1 MKNLY
6 LLIALFIQSV
16 LFSQGSFHILGT
28 GSIQNTTSAYPSI
41 YGNWFRGARH
51 QILIKASE
59 LQASGMSA
67 GNISGIGFDVAIPS
81 GGSLS
86 NFEIELKS
94 TTQIALSAWSNNN
107 LQTCFGPTTVNDVT
121 GWNQHDFHTP
131 FYWDGTSNIIVQ
143 TCFYS
148 SGNSQNAIMNMSNY
162 SYNTLIYRR
171 RQNSSP
177 CQNNWINGVETERP
191 NIRFEW
197 VNPSSPP
204 ITNFTSNSTSSCSGT
219 VIFSD
224 LTSNS
229 PNSWLWDFGD
239 GNTSTQQNPTH
250 TYTATGTY
258 DVQLISYNNF
268 GSDTVIQ
275 NNLIQVN
282 LANTPPSPAS
292 CIPQTQISGF
302 GYGITEFQIGGIH
315 KLSGNSS
322 EGYSD
327 FTCDSTLL
335 YVGDF
340 YDVRAVHESPSD
352 QNFSMWIDLNNDGI
366 LDNNTELLLSNN
378 NADSTTGTIQI
389 PSIASLNTPLRLR
402 IMSDFFFSG
411 NLDPCTNPVYGQAE
425 DYTVYLAI
433 NTNPPS
439 VDFNSN
445 TNYSCDGTVNFFDQS
460 SNLPNAWYW
469 DFGDG
474 NSSIFQNPTHQYDS
488 NGVYDVT
495 LTVSNSYGTSSLTL
509 TNYVEVDTSF
519 KLTPASCIPTT
530 LAYCCDYG
538 INRVQFSNINHPSA
552 DAIEGYADFS
562 CDQRALVELN
572 SNYAL
577 RVFTGSNNPQDTRAW
592 IDYNDNGIF
601 ESNEKIMEKLNT
613 FDPVSIVQIPSNAM
627 TNKALRLRISSDEV
641 GSNNFSC
648 DNVNRGQVEDYSI
661 YIATCPEPI
670 FASVGAISNTSVQ
683 LSWDQGSNEPSWNIM
698 YGPQGFGVLSG
709 TGIQLNNIFT
719 NNFYVTGLSESTCYD
734 FYIQSNCIGN
744 NSDWHGPFNA
754 CTVNINE
761 NNRNENKIYPNP
773 NHGRFVIESQY
784 QIHKIEISNI
794 TGKIIYSEMGINKNI
809 ENIDLS
815 MEQKGV
821 YFVKVFLANKS
832 IKTNSLILN

>member
-1 MKNLY
+1 MKNIY
-6 LLIALFIQSV
+6 LLIALFVHSV
-16 LFSQGSFHILGT
+16 LFSQGSFHIIGT
-28 GSIQNTTSAYPSI
+28 GTIPNTTSAYPSI
-41 YGNWFRGARH
+41 YGNWFRGVKH
-51 QILIKASE
+51 QMLIKASE

-67 GNISGIGFDVAIPS
+67 GNITGIGFDVVVPS

-94 TTQIALSAWSNNN
+94 TTQVALSAWSNNN
-107 LQTCFGPTTVNDVT
+107 LQTCFGPSTVNDVT

-148 SGNSQNAIMNMSNY
+148 SGSTQNAIMNMSNY
-162 SYNTLIYRR
+162 NYNTLLYRR

-177 CQNNWINGVETERP
+177 CQSNWINGVETERP

-204 ITNFTSNSTSSCSGT
+204 ITNFTTNSTSSCSGT
-219 VIFSD
+219 VTFSD
-224 LTSNS
+224 LTSNNPS
-229 PNSWLWDFGD
+229 SWLWDFGD

-250 TYTATGTY
+250 TYTTTGTY

-275 NNLIQVN
+275 NNLVQIN
-282 LANTPPSPAS
+282 LTSTPPSPAS
-292 CIPQTQISGF
+292 CVPQTQISGF

-352 QNFSMWIDLNNDGI
+352 QNFSMWLDLNNDGI
-366 LDNNTELLLSNN
+366 LDNNNELLLSNS
-378 NADSTTGTIQI
+378 NADSTVATIQI

-411 NLDPCTNPVYGQAE
+411 NLVPCTNPVYGQAE

-433 NTNPPS
+433 NTNPPG

-460 SNLPNAWYW
+460 SNLPTAWYW

-495 LTVSNSYGTSSLTL
+495 LSVSNSYGTSSLTL

-519 KLTPASCIPTT
+519 KLTPSSCTPTT

-538 INRVQFSNINHPSA
+538 INRVQFANINYPSA
-552 DAIEGYADFS
+552 DAIEGYVDFS
-562 CDQRALVELN
+562 CDQRAMVELN
-572 SNYAL
+572 NNYAL

-601 ESNEKIMEKLNT
+601 ESNEKVMEKLNT
-613 FDPVSIVQIPSNAM
+613 FDPVSIVQIPSNAV

-661 YIATCPEPI
+661 YIATCPEPMN
-670 FASVGAISNTSVQ
+670 ANVGAISNSSVQ
-683 LSWDQGSNEPSWNIM
+683 LSWDQGSNEPSWNIV

-719 NNFYVTGLSESTCYD
+719 NNFYVTGLNESTCYD

-744 NSDWHGPFNA
+744 TSDWHGPFNA
-754 CTVNINE
+754 CTVGINE
-761 NNRNENKIYPNP
+761 NNLHENKIYPNP
-773 NHGRFVIESQY
+773 NNGRFLVESLY

-794 TGKIIYSEMGINKNI
+794 TGKVIYSELDINKKTK
-809 ENIDLS
+809 NIDLS

-821 YFVKVFLANKS
+821 YFVKVFLANNS
-832 IKTNSLILN
+832 IKTNSVILN

>member
-1 MKNLY
+1 MKNLN

-16 LFSQGSFHILGT
+16 LFSQGSFHIIGT
-28 GSIQNTTSAYPSI
+28 GSISNTTTAYPSV
-41 YGNWFRGARH
+41 YGNWYRGARH

-67 GNISGIGFDVAIPS
+67 GNISGIGFDVLVPS

-107 LQTCFGPTTVNDVT
+107 LQTCFGPTTINDVT

-171 RQNSSP
+171 RQGSSP
-177 CQNNWINGVETERP
+177 CQNNWINGVETNRP

-197 VNPSSPP
+197 INPSSPP

-282 LANTPPSPAS
+282 LVNTPPTPAS
-292 CIPQTQISGF
+292 CLPQTQIPGF

-315 KLSGNSS
+315 KFSGNSS

-352 QNFSMWIDLNNDGI
+352 QNFFMWIDLNNDGI
-366 LDNNTELLLSNN
+366 LDNNTELLLSNSN
-378 NADSTTGTIQI
+378 SDSTNSTIQI
-389 PSIASLNTPLRLR
+389 PSVASLNTPLRLR

-425 DYTVYLAI
+425 DYTVYLTI
-433 NTNPPS
+433 NTNPPA

-445 TNYSCDGTVNFFDQS
+445 INYSCDGTVNFFDQS
-460 SNLPNAWYW
+460 SNLPTAWYW

-488 NGVYDVT
+488 NGFYDVT
-495 LTVSNSYGTSSLTL
+495 LTVTNSYGTSSLTL
-509 TNYVEVDTSF
+509 NSYVEVDTSF
-519 KLTPASCIPTT
+519 KLTPALCTPST

-538 INRVQFSNINHPSA
+538 INRVQFANINHPSA
-552 DAIEGYADFS
+552 DAMEGYVDFS
-562 CDQRALVELN
+562 CDQRAMVELN
-572 SNYAL
+572 NNYAL

-592 IDYNDNGIF
+592 IDYNDNGTF
-601 ESNEKIMEKLNT
+601 ESNEMVMEKLNT
-613 FDPVSIVQIPSNAM
+613 FDPFSIVQIPSNVI

-661 YIATCPEPI
+661 YIGTCPEPI
-670 FASVGAISNTSVQ
+670 FASVGAISNSSVQ
-683 LSWDQGSNEPSWNIM
+683 LSWEQGSNEPSWNII
-698 YGPQGFGVLSG
+698 YGPQGFGVLNGIG
-709 TGIQLNNIFT
+709 TQLNNIFT
-719 NNFYVTGLSESTCYD
+719 NNFFITGLNESTCYD

-744 NSDWHGPFNA
+744 TSDWHGPFNA
-754 CTVNINE
+754 CTVGINE
-761 NNRNENKIYPNP
+761 NTQSENKIYPNP
-773 NHGRFVIESQY
+773 NSGRFLVESMY

-794 TGKIIYSEMGINKNI
+794 TGKIIYSEVDVNKKTK
-809 ENIDLS
+809 NIDLS

-821 YFVKVFLANKS
+821 YFVKVSLANKS
-832 IKTNSLILN
+832 IKTNSVILN

>member
-1 MKNLY
+1 
-6 LLIALFIQSV
+6 
-16 LFSQGSFHILGT
+16 
-28 GSIQNTTSAYPSI
+28 
-41 YGNWFRGARH
+41 
-51 QILIKASE
+51 
-59 LQASGMSA
+59 MSA

-162 SYNTLIYRR
+162 NYNTLIYRR

-177 CQNNWINGVETERP
+177 CQHNWINGVETERP

-258 DVQLISYNNF
+258 DVQLITYNNY

-282 LANTPPSPAS
+282 LANAPPTPAS

-327 FTCDSTLL
+327 FTCDTTLL

-366 LDNNTELLLSNN
+366 LDNNNELLLSNN
-378 NADSTTGTIQI
+378 NADSTTGTV
-389 PSIASLNTPLRLR
+389 S
-402 IMSDFFFSG
+402 
-411 NLDPCTNPVYGQAE
+411 
-425 DYTVYLAI
+425 YT
-433 NTNPPS
+433 
-439 VDFNSN
+439 
-445 TNYSCDGTVNFFDQS
+445 
-460 SNLPNAWYW
+460 
-469 DFGDG
+469 
-474 NSSIFQNPTHQYDS
+474 H
-488 NGVYDVT
+488 
-495 LTVSNSYGTSSLTL
+495 LTL
-509 TNYVEVDTSF
+509 
-519 KLTPASCIPTT
+519 PTI
-530 LAYCCDYG
+530 L
-538 INRVQFSNINHPSA
+538 
-552 DAIEGYADFS
+552 
-562 CDQRALVELN
+562 
-572 SNYAL
+572 
-577 RVFTGSNNPQDTRAW
+577 
-592 IDYNDNGIF
+592 
-601 ESNEKIMEKLNT
+601 
-613 FDPVSIVQIPSNAM
+613 PV
-627 TNKALRLRISSDEV
+627 
-641 GSNNFSC
+641 
-648 DNVNRGQVEDYSI
+648 
-661 YIATCPEPI
+661 
-670 FASVGAISNTSVQ
+670 
-683 LSWDQGSNEPSWNIM
+683 
-698 YGPQGFGVLSG
+698 
-709 TGIQLNNIFT
+709 
-719 NNFYVTGLSESTCYD
+719 
-734 FYIQSNCIGN
+734 
-744 NSDWHGPFNA
+744 
-754 CTVNINE
+754 
-761 NNRNENKIYPNP
+761 
-773 NHGRFVIESQY
+773 
-784 QIHKIEISNI
+784 
-794 TGKIIYSEMGINKNI
+794 
-809 ENIDLS
+809 
-815 MEQKGV
+815 
-821 YFVKVFLANKS
+821 
-832 IKTNSLILN
+832 